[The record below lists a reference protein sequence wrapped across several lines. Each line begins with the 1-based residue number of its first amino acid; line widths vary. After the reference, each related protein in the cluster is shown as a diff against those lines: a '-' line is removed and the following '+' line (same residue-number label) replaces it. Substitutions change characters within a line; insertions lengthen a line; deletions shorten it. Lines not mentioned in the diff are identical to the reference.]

1 MSVIWPCLTAREPGK
16 YVPAIFPKRG
26 EFGFWQKNKNK
37 VGGGSHKAP
46 FSTPPSLISIAPD
59 IYCSQSPMHMLYVR
73 LIKPIKAG
81 TESAYSPLYYLQAWH
96 IVGSQ

>member
-1 MSVIWPCLTAREPGK
+1 MFQPSSQEEENLDFGK
-16 YVPAIFPKRG
+16 KIKIKGG
-26 EFGFWQKNKNK
+26 E
-37 VGGGSHKAP
+37 SHKAP